1 MFYFAIVGG
10 ESTYYTNIFSYA
22 ICAAGMDASKSAV
35 LNSLFWAGF
44 GSGRA
49 SGIFLTK
56 YIKPTYYIMIDS
68 VGVLVAS
75 VLLVIFDQNEDVLWV
90 IGLIISN
97 HNHTVC
103 LTDTSYCSYSFY
115 SYGWPNDLCY
125 G

>member
-22 ICAAGMDASKSAV
+22 ICHAQMNPSKSAV

-56 YIKPTYYIMIDS
+56 YIQPTYYIMIDS

-75 VLLVIFDQNEDVLWV
+75 ILLVIFDGPGNENILWV
-90 IGLIISN
+90 MGLIIFNQDYSLSN
-97 HNHTVC
+97 RHFM
-103 LTDTSYCSYSFY
+103 L
-115 SYGWPNDLCY
+115 
-125 G
+125 